1 MRLKFNKEIEFFI
14 KKFFFSES
22 FLLKRRLERSIKKK
36 DEKGLVDYFNRVK
49 VLRDNSVKS
58 DEL

>member
-36 DEKGLVDYFNRVK
+36 DENEI
-49 VLRDNSVKS
+49 
-58 DEL
+58 ELLKRFIKPGTDSIDVGVYR